1 MRQNYDYGVNEWYL
15 GIFVIAPCD
24 NVMPLDID
32 AENARFVALMQS
44 MTRRTGHCRNIF
56 RNFLCLSFFLAIMS
70 ELFGS
75 SSDAGAHSL
84 PYVFALVE
92 RRIFTLLFQ
101 IFHFFV
107 QARNHTTRSI
117 VLI

>member
-1 MRQNYDYGVNEWYL
+1 
-15 GIFVIAPCD
+15 
-24 NVMPLDID
+24 
-32 AENARFVALMQS
+32 
-44 MTRRTGHCRNIF
+44 
-56 RNFLCLSFFLAIMS
+56 
-70 ELFGS
+70 
-75 SSDAGAHSL
+75 
-84 PYVFALVE
+84 LVE